1 MYTVSIKRGLIA
13 QHWLIGGNYGMENQ
27 PHSHHYQ
34 VEARLEGADLDEH
47 GYLVDIVDIEANLE
61 AILGR
66 YRDRALNDLPEF
78 SGLNPSVEHFA
89 RIVCQA
95 LARQTQAPN
104 LSAITVRVWETESAW
119 ASFRQER

>member
-1 MYTVSIKRGLIA
+1 MYGVSIKRDLIA

-27 PHSHHYQ
+27 PHSHHYR
-34 VEARLEGADLDEH
+34 VEARLEGAELDEH

-95 LARQTQAPN
+95 LSRQIQAPN
-104 LSAITVRVWETESAW
+104 LTAITVRVWETETAW